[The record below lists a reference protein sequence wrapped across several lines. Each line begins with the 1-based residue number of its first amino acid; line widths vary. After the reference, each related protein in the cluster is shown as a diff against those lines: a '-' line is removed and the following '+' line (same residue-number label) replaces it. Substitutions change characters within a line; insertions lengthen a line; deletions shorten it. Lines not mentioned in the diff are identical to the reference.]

1 MVPLAVFLLD
11 KHFWDHATLSTGI
24 GEREASAKWI
34 KNPLFNRVSRLY
46 MAWLVNK
53 KSVYLKVHGKWNT
66 SRKFE
71 ITFVD
76 KIFHT
81 LSETMAWKFKS
92 NKVNIKYILS

>member
-1 MVPLAVFLLD
+1 
-11 KHFWDHATLSTGI
+11 
-24 GEREASAKWI
+24 
-34 KNPLFNRVSRLY
+34 

-81 LSETMAWKFKS
+81 LSETIAWKFKS
-92 NKVNIKYILS
+92 NKINIKYILS